1 MKNARMA
8 HMGVW
13 PCTLLLDLKA
23 LENLHVGFIYS
34 MDPLVIRGGVPV
46 DKQLARSR
54 IRICHLRECR
64 DTVSENFH
72 STEKPFYKNIGYKNI
87 LEIFLPLEVIWRFCM
102 GIKNIL
108 DI

>member
-64 DTVSENFH
+64 DTV
-72 STEKPFYKNIGYKNI
+72 
-87 LEIFLPLEVIWRFCM
+87 
-102 GIKNIL
+102 
-108 DI
+108 